1 MDSKKVAISP
11 DGLSIQC
18 DFKMARLK
26 LHGRADSEE
35 TKRSHEIAKGKA
47 TNTNGKVGLGAV
59 LSRLGAVLR
68 QAWGSRGAVMG
79 RLGAVLDHLGAVL
92 GPSWGHLGSSWGRL
106 GPSWDRLRLG
116 PQKV

>member
-1 MDSKKVAISP
+1 MLGYFASTLGLVDVCLARKGFLGFLNSKKVAVSP

-59 LSRLGAVLR
+59 LGC
-68 QAWGSRGAVMG
+68 
-79 RLGAVLDHLGAVL
+79 LGAVL
-92 GPSWGHLGSSWGRL
+92 GLKMAHD
-106 GPSWDRLRLG
+106 GPR
-116 PQKV
+116 